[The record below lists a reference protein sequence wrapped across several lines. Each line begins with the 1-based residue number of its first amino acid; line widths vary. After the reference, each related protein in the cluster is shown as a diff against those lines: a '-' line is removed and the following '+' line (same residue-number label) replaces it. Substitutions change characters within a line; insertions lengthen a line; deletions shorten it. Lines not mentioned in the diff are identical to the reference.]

1 MFYKKYV
8 FPYEQKNYFG
18 EQNCDVEPSMVL
30 SFPRKLIKT
39 ESGAQGQKAK
49 VEQVGSLLN
58 EIGKNLEEE
67 EQTKKLFYLKKTK
80 LSTTKAEIRKMVL
93 GLDVFAARKDIVY
106 SLNMLTLFSVNSHHP
121 FLF

>member
-1 MFYKKYV
+1 M
-8 FPYEQKNYFG
+8 
-18 EQNCDVEPSMVL
+18 
-30 SFPRKLIKT
+30 
-39 ESGAQGQKAK
+39 
-49 VEQVGSLLN
+49 GSLLN